1 MEKVSFIIRIAAI
14 FALAFVAIVGILG
27 CPDESLSF
35 GQWLGALIVSKAIG
49 FAAILGIV
57 MLIGGVECVKAFI
70 KGIFTKDV
78 EPKHA
83 NY

>member
-1 MEKVSFIIRIAAI
+1 MKKVSFIRIAAI
-14 FALAFVAIVGILG
+14 YALAFVAIFGILG

-35 GQWLGALIVSKAIG
+35 GQWFGTFIVSKAIG

-57 MLIGGVECVKAFI
+57 MLIGGIECVKAFF
-70 KGIFTKDV
+70 KGIVTKDV

-83 NY
+83 NN

>member
-27 CPDESLSF
+27 CPDESMSF

-57 MLIGGVECVKAFI
+57 MLIGGIECVKAFI

>member
-1 MEKVSFIIRIAAI
+1 MKKVSFIRIAAI
-14 FALAFVAIVGILG
+14 YALAFVAIFGILG

-35 GQWLGALIVSKAIG
+35 GQWFGAFIVSKAIR

-57 MLIGGVECVKAFI
+57 MLIGGIECVKAFF
-70 KGIFTKDV
+70 KGIVTKDV

-83 NY
+83 NN

>member
-27 CPDESLSF
+27 CPDESMSF

-49 FAAILGIV
+49 FVAILGIV
-57 MLIGGVECVKAFI
+57 MLIGGIECVKAFI